1 VLVRP
6 GVRAIPYG
14 IAAVALGVVLRLPG
28 TLAGPADVGPSVSVF
43 GTIHPE
49 IYRYRAPIGSE
60 HPVNRVRV
68 ASLDPGI
75 GDLTFDEA
83 DMLADKRAPASESE
97 SASFEERFAALVDKV
112 ASFEERFAA
121 LDDKVASFDER
132 FGSAAR
138 KRTGD
143 LQVPQDEDVEQ
154 AVRTT
159 DQLADAPPIP
169 IPAKRHVR
177 PGQASKDPE
186 PLADD
191 GRTAI
196 YDIAA
201 RTVYLPNGR
210 RLEAHSGLGAYMDN
224 PRHVNVRM
232 RGATP
237 PNVYKLSLRERLF
250 HGVRAIRLT
259 PVDEGKMHG
268 RAGILAHTYMLGANG
283 QSNGCVSFKN
293 YNEFLNAYLK
303 GEVTRLVVVE
313 HLDNPPSST
322 VASGWLPNAIRN
334 LFGGSN
340 SGGQYASA
348 NTY

>member
-1 VLVRP
+1 MLVRP

-60 HPVNRVRV
+60 RPVNRVRV

-97 SASFEERFAALVDKV
+97 NV
-112 ASFEERFAA
+112 SFEERFAA

-143 LQVPQDEDVEQ
+143 LQLPQDEDVEQ

-159 DQLADAPPIP
+159 DQLADAPPLP

-177 PGQASKDPE
+177 PGQANRDPG

-196 YDIAA
+196 YDISA
-201 RTVYLPNGR
+201 RTVYLPDGR

-224 PRHVNVRM
+224 PRHVKVRM

-250 HGVRAIRLT
+250 HGVRAIRLN
-259 PVDEGKMHG
+259 PIDQGKMHG
-268 RAGILAHTYMLGANG
+268 RAGMLAHTYMLGPNG

-293 YNEFLNAYLK
+293 YPEFLNAYLK

-313 HLDNPPSST
+313 HLENPPGPK
-322 VASGWLPNAIRN
+322 VASGWLDAIKS
-334 LFGGSN
+334 LFQPSDRV
-340 SGGQYASA
+340 GQYAA
-348 NTY
+348 AD

>member
-1 VLVRP
+1 
-6 GVRAIPYG
+6 
-14 IAAVALGVVLRLPG
+14 VALGVVLRLPG

-60 HPVNRVRV
+60 HPTNRVRV

-97 SASFEERFAALVDKV
+97 S

-177 PGQASKDPE
+177 PGQASKDPG
-186 PLADD
+186 PRVDD

-196 YDIAA
+196 YDITA

-210 RLEAHSGLGAYMDN
+210 RLEAHSGLGAYMDS
-224 PRHVNVRM
+224 PRHVNLRM

-268 RAGILAHTYMLGANG
+268 RAGILAHTYMLGSNG
-283 QSNGCVSFKN
+283 QSNGCVSFRN
-293 YNEFLNAYLK
+293 YPEFLKAYLK

-313 HLDNPPSST
+313 HLDSPPSST

>member
-1 VLVRP
+1 M
-6 GVRAIPYG
+6 
-14 IAAVALGVVLRLPG
+14 ALGVVLGLPG
-28 TLAGPADVGPSVSVF
+28 TLAGPADVGPNVSVF

-97 SASFEERFAALVDKV
+97 S

-177 PGQASKDPE
+177 PGQASKDPG

-196 YDIAA
+196 YDISA

-210 RLEAHSGLGAYMDN
+210 RLEAHSGLGAYMDS
-224 PRHVNVRM
+224 PRHVNLRM

-250 HGVRAIRLT
+250 HGVRAIRLN

-268 RAGILAHTYMLGANG
+268 RAGMLAHTYMLGPNG
-283 QSNGCVSFKN
+283 QSNGCVSFRN
-293 YNEFLNAYLK
+293 YPEFLKAYLK

-313 HLDNPPSST
+313 HLDSPPSST

>member
-6 GVRAIPYG
+6 GIRAVSYG

-28 TLAGPADVGPSVSVF
+28 TLAGPVDVGSAVSVF

-60 HPVNRVRV
+60 RPDNRVRV

-75 GDLTFDEA
+75 GNLTFDEA
-83 DMLADKRAPASESE
+83 DTVAEKRAPASESE
-97 SASFEERFAALVDKV
+97 EASFEERFAALEDK
-112 ASFEERFAA
+112 F
-121 LDDKVASFDER
+121 ASFDER
-132 FGSAAR
+132 FEPTAR

-143 LQVPQDEDVEQ
+143 LQLPQDEDVEQ

-159 DQLADAPPIP
+159 NQLADAPPLP

-177 PGQASKDPE
+177 PGQENQENKETTA
-186 PLADD
+186 LVDD

-196 YDIAA
+196 YDITA

-210 RLEAHSGLGAYMDN
+210 KLEAHSGLGNYMDN
-224 PRHVNVRM
+224 PRYAHVRM
-232 RGATP
+232 RGVTP
-237 PNVYKLSLRERLF
+237 PNVYKLTLREQLF
-250 HGVRAIRLT
+250 HGVRAIRLN
-259 PVDEGKMHG
+259 PVNEGKMHG
-268 RAGILAHTYMLGANG
+268 RAGILAHTYMLGSSG

-293 YNEFLNAYLK
+293 YNEFLNAYLR
-303 GEVTRLVVVE
+303 GEVTRLVVVD
-313 HLDNPPSST
+313 HLDNPPSSA
-322 VASGWLPNAIRN
+322 VAGGWLPNAIRN
-334 LFGGSN
+334 LFGGN

-348 NTY
+348 NAY

>member
-1 VLVRP
+1 M
-6 GVRAIPYG
+6 
-14 IAAVALGVVLRLPG
+14 ALGVVLGLPG
-28 TLAGPADVGPSVSVF
+28 TLAGPADVGPNVSVF

-75 GDLTFDEA
+75 GDITFDEA

-97 SASFEERFAALVDKV
+97 S

-177 PGQASKDPE
+177 PGQASKDPG
-186 PLADD
+186 PLVDD

-210 RLEAHSGLGAYMDN
+210 RLEAHSGLGAYMDS
-224 PRHVNVRM
+224 PRHVNLRM

-250 HGVRAIRLT
+250 HGVRAIRLN

-268 RAGILAHTYMLGANG
+268 RAGMLAHTYMLGPNG
-283 QSNGCVSFKN
+283 QSNGCVSFRN
-293 YNEFLNAYLK
+293 YSEFLKAYLK

-313 HLDNPPSST
+313 HLDSPPSST

>member
-1 VLVRP
+1 MGDVLVRP
-6 GVRAIPYG
+6 GVRAIPFG
-14 IAAVALGVVLRLPG
+14 IAAVVLGVVLKLPG

-43 GTIHPE
+43 GTIHQE

-68 ASLDPGI
+68 ASLDPDFGNI
-75 GDLTFDEA
+75 TIDEA
-83 DMLADKRAPASESE
+83 DLLADAPASAAQK
-97 SASFEERFAALVDKV
+97 SASFEERFAALED
-112 ASFEERFAA
+112 R
-121 LDDKVASFDER
+121 VASFDER

-138 KRTGD
+138 ERTGD
-143 LQVPQDEDVEQ
+143 LRVPQDEDVEK
-154 AVRTT
+154 AARTT
-159 DQLADAPPIP
+159 EQFADVPVPV
-169 IPAKRHVR
+169 PAKRHVR
-177 PGQASKDPE
+177 PGQARQDTAALS
-186 PLADD
+186 DD

-196 YDIAA
+196 YDISA

-224 PRHVNVRM
+224 PRHVHLRM

-237 PNVYKLSLRERLF
+237 PNVYKLTLRESLF

-259 PVDEGKMHG
+259 PVDQGKMYG
-268 RAGILAHTYMLGANG
+268 RAGILAHTYMLGPNG

-303 GEVTRLVVVE
+303 GGVTRLVVVDR
-313 HLDNPPSST
+313 LDNPPNSQ
-322 VASGWLPNAIRN
+322 VAGGWLPNAIRN
-334 LFGGSN
+334 LFGGSD
-340 SGGQYASA
+340 SDQYASA